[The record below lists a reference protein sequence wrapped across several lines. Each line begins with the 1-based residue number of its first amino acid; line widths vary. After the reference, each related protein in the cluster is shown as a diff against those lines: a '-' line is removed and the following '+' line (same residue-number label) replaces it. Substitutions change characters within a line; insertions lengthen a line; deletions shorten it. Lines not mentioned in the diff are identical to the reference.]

1 MAGADKSGGQEGG
14 PRQGW
19 PASCTQHSD
28 SGPRLGPIDNS
39 DPSARRTSAMMT
51 DDDRKGHNSIWD
63 SIKSGARTFQ
73 TADDTSSDGVD
84 GD

>member
-1 MAGADKSGGQEGG
+1 MWRGRISLEARKAVPD
-14 PRQGW
+14 RVR

-28 SGPRLGPIDNS
+28 SGPRLG
-39 DPSARRTSAMMT
+39 PSARRTSAMMT